1 MEKYKQN
8 KEMYNSPQPYNKS
21 KSKQGT
27 QMSRM
32 QQINTFIK
40 KLNQLILITLKATDS
55 INPLALGQIKK
66 IGEDL
71 GIKW

>member
-8 KEMYNSPQPYNKS
+8 KEMYNSPQPNNKS